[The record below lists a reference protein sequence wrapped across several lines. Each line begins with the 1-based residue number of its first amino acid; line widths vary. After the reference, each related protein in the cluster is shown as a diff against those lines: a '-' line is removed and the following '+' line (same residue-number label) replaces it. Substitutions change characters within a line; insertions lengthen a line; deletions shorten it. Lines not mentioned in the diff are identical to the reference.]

1 MRFSLSSAVLAL
13 KQASPVAGAASYA
26 RFGFQAA
33 EIGNVIRTKRVT
45 RAQSANNL
53 IYSQLGAGIRGRHET
68 VIHARN
74 EYGRC
79 LVSSLLF
86 GGAVRRLRSV
96 RLKPGF

>member
-1 MRFSLSSAVLAL
+1 MRFSFSSAVLGSA
-13 KQASPVAGAASYA
+13 QAGPVTGAASYA
-26 RFGFQAA
+26 QFGFQAA
-33 EIGNVIRTKRVT
+33 EISHILRTKRVT

-53 IYSQLGAGIRGRHET
+53 IYSQLGAGIKGRHET

-96 RLKPGF
+96 RLKSRF